1 MTLSNADRIR
11 NMTDEELNY
20 FLWTV
25 KINHLRLFFNY
36 KFEQTMNAKEQLEW
50 LQKEGGFIV
59 PETTVDKD
67 MVYDQD
73 FHIKEDK
80 T

>member
-1 MTLSNADRIR
+1 MTN
-11 NMTDEELNY
+11 EELNN

-25 KINHLRLFFNY
+25 KINSVVLFFKSNMEELMHY
-36 KFEQTMNAKEQLEW
+36 DDQLEW

-59 PETTVDKD
+59 PETTVGKD

-73 FHIKEDK
+73 FHKKED
-80 T
+80 TAI